1 MIILTKLNNVQF
13 ALNPDLIETIE
24 ENPDTTIRLVTKNII
39 IVKEPM
45 QEVTKK
51 IYEYRSIASS
61 SAAKVI
67 PNIADL

>member
-1 MIILTKLNNVQF
+1 MIILTKLNDVKF

-45 QEVTKK
+45 QEVTQR
-51 IYEYRSIASS
+51 IYEYRSIAGS
-61 SAAKVI
+61 SAAKII
-67 PNIADL
+67 PNIGYL

>member
-13 ALNPDLIETIE
+13 SLNPDLIETIE

-39 IVKEPM
+39 IVREPM
-45 QEVTKK
+45 QEVIQK

-61 SAAKVI
+61 SVAKII
-67 PNIADL
+67 PSLND